1 MRCFTFPTLTSCGG
15 FGKFFWYNSK
25 VLKWLTTQLLRIV
38 VVILQAMKI
47 WCLSALTPFLIAANM
62 PIKTSFM
69 KCFILYFLRAR
80 VSTWNFSWKRQVNHV
95 NCYRTRGLMS
105 FNEAPAKYKKDS
117 CCRYGCEV
125 PKKKVIKNLMSKWKL
140 AVWALKNDNQNLQS

>member
-1 MRCFTFPTLTSCGG
+1 VVVNDQISTKSTLIFTFWKFLEHSVMRCFTFPTSTSCEGLANSSV
-15 FGKFFWYNSK
+15 YTNSK
-25 VLKWLTTQLLRIV
+25 VLKWLTTQLLNGGGYFASNEN
-38 VVILQAMKI
+38 LMP
-47 WCLSALTPFLIAANM
+47 LSCSHTLLDCQYDM
-62 PIKTSFM
+62 PIKTSFK

-117 CCRYGCEV
+117 CCRYG
-125 PKKKVIKNLMSKWKL
+125 
-140 AVWALKNDNQNLQS
+140 